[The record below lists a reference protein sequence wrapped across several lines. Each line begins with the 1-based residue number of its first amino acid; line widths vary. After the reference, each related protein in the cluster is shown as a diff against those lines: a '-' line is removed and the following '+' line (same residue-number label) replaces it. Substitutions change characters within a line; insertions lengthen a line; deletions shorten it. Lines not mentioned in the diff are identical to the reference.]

1 MNYTKNILFAFSLAV
16 LATHAMAQVYSDKV
30 VGKKKEEL
38 RDSLKSTR
46 YPYILPI
53 WGKKVTQLGFDLPY
67 PVGVNI
73 NYLYQESDLVINNLY
88 VGFNGGPQ
96 YSMDEIVRF
105 TNTSSNTSG
114 INCRPDIWLFPFLN
128 IYGIFAKSNSST
140 NVNFGIWVPD
150 VTDTDIWTQIYGTGT
165 KANFEGITTGFGLT
179 PTIGVGGGFMAL
191 DMNFAW
197 TDIASLQKPAFSFV
211 FGPRF
216 GKSFRLKKQQTIAL
230 WVGGFRVK
238 IDTGTKGSMAIG
250 DLFDTQDFEARIN
263 NGIVKVDQAQTQ
275 VDAWWNDL
283 STLEKNNP
291 VNKAKYQTANR
302 ALESAGNFLNAAAAA
317 AENIDQSTVQYSLDK
332 QQKDLWNFVVGGQYQ
347 FNKHLMLRAEVG
359 FLSSRTQVI
368 SGLQYRFGL

>member
-1 MNYTKNILFAFSLAV
+1 MMCTKYIFFAFSLTV
-16 LATHAMAQVYSDKV
+16 LATQVMAQVYSDKV

-38 RDSLKSTR
+38 RDSLKSTP

-67 PVGVNI
+67 PAGVNI
-73 NYLYQESDLVINNLY
+73 NYLWQESDLVIDNLY

-105 TNTSSNTSG
+105 TNTTSSTSG
-114 INCRPDIWLFPFLN
+114 VNCRPDIWLFPFLN
-128 IYGIFAKSNSST
+128 IYGIFARSNSST
-140 NVNFGIWVPD
+140 NVNFGVWVPG
-150 VTDTDIWTQIYGTGT
+150 VTDTDTWTEIYSTGT
-165 KANFEGITTGFGLT
+165 KAKFEGITTGFGLT

-197 TDIASLQKPAFSFV
+197 TDIESLQKPAFSFV

-216 GKSFRLKKQQTIAL
+216 GKSFRLRKQQTVAL

-250 DLFDTQDFEARIN
+250 DLFDTQDFEARID
-263 NGIVKVDQAQTQ
+263 NGIAKVDQAQTQ

-283 STLEKNNP
+283 SVLEKNNP